1 MAGISSKAANILE
14 NKYNYNGKEEQRQEF
29 SDGSGLEWLDYGA
42 RMYDAQIG
50 RWHVID
56 PLADQMRRHSPYNY
70 AFNNPIRFIDPDGM
84 EPEDWIKN
92 KKTGKYEWRNEVTS
106 ASNTPEGYSYVGA
119 KDNDILKD
127 LGINVPTRTA
137 STDQIGY
144 IAADA
149 ETEGPASYAVSH
161 MVRVKATTTMD
172 VNAEVK
178 TEFDP
183 KTLKMSK
190 EFTGVSINMS
200 TTTVSSTGEDLVAT
214 GTATATV
221 NGKDYKTTMAP
232 SSYDGPQITQPG
244 KTTTYG
250 SFRVDV
256 SNVTPNM
263 SIPKIEVKGTF
274 WRQTNEGATPVVVHG
289 LLPTPKVYTHKFP
302 QYDQK

>member
-1 MAGISSKAANILE
+1 MVGISGKAAGTLQ
-14 NKYNYNGKEEQRQEF
+14 NKIKYNGKEEQRQEF
-29 SDGSGLEWLDYGA
+29 TDGSGLEWMDYGA
-42 RMYDAQIG
+42 RVYDNQIM
-50 RWHVID
+50 RWHVLD
-56 PLADQMRRHSPYNY
+56 PLADKMRRFSPYVF
-70 AFNNPIRFIDPDGM
+70 AFVNPIRFVDPDGM

-92 KKTGKYEWRNEVTS
+92 KKTGKYEWKNEVTS
-106 ASNTPEGYSYVGA
+106 ASNTPEGYIYVGA
-119 KDNDILKD
+119 RDNDILKD
-127 LGINVPTRTA
+127 LGINVPARTA

-149 ETEGPASYAVSH
+149 EAESHAVSN
-161 MVRVKATTTMD
+161 MVRVKATTTME

-178 TEFDP
+178 TDFDP

-214 GTATATV
+214 GIATATI
-221 NGKDYKTTMAP
+221 NGKDYKTTMSP
-232 SSYDGPQITQPG
+232 TSYDGPQITLSG
-244 KTTTYG
+244 TTTSYG
-250 SFRVDV
+250 SFRVDA
-256 SNVTPNM
+256 SNVTPKI
-263 SIPKIEVKGTF
+263 SIPKTEVKGTF